1 MSQLQLG
8 LLILGGLL
16 LLAMAAYNLWL
27 WRKNQ
32 PRQAVLTGPMRLARS
47 GRSPHWMPRWLK
59 AARLPCRAR
68 RKNRAWT
75 R

>member
-32 PRQAVLTGPMRLARS
+32 PRQAVPDA
-47 GRSPHWMPRWLK
+47 
-59 AARLPCRAR
+59 CR
-68 RKNRAWT
+68 
-75 R
+75 